1 MQSKN
6 RNNNNDYDDLM
17 ASLFV
22 LITHHSLNSCGN
34 SLSIIVERLNQ
45 ISAHPE
51 IELYPNQKLVIAKM
65 HNLWRA
71 KLFSHQNRNRLH

>member
-6 RNNNNDYDDLM
+6 RDDNADYDDLM

-22 LITHHSLNSCGN
+22 LITHHSLNKCGN
-34 SLSIIVERLNQ
+34 SLTTIVERLNQ

-51 IELYPNQKLVIAKM
+51 IELYPNQKLVIAKI

-71 KLFSHQNRNRLH
+71 KLFSYRNGSRLH